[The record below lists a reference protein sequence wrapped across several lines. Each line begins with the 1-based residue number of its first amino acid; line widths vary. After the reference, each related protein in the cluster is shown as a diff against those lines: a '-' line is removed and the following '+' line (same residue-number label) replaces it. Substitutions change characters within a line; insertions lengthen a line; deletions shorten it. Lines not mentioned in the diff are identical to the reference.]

1 MKMPLVSHSL
11 KVKCPTWDHVESFY
25 ARKVKEGN
33 SLSAR
38 VPFHPHVGEVVT
50 IALELPDELV
60 IAIESEVLETAPAPD
75 GRKSA
80 VRMRLVGL
88 TPSVRSRLESL
99 VAEARRQKSVS
110 GPRPRPGAHGVT
122 PYDPVSSS
130 GGDRTGGETPP
141 MPQVLP
147 PPQPVDA
154 PVDEL
159 VEAPVIPSVDEVP
172 PDDRPVFA
180 QLEGELKRVREA
192 AANEVLGVKWDAA
205 VDEIRGAYFGLTRRL
220 HPDVFARHRSPAIQL
235 IASELFIHVNRA
247 YDRMRDAAVAS
258 GSAIAPGP
266 ALLPHRGWMA
276 GFDDIGAQARP
287 AQAATPAPPP
297 PVKRAAPPPLPPS
310 AGRPNRTPTPVPFTS
325 EGLFGDEAT
334 PKPSPP
340 VAVGS
345 GPTGEDAGP
354 EVPAAQLVADARK
367 LIAGGQHGRAR
378 DMLVTVL
385 RREPRNRTARSLYH
399 LCSAEILAAA
409 GKAVE
414 ATTQLEVAAAHDS
427 TCEEV
432 RAALARMRQDP
443 AKKGGLFRR
452 LFK

>member
-1 MKMPLVSHSL
+1 MPLITHSL

-25 ARKVKEGN
+25 ARKVKDGN

-75 GRKSA
+75 GKKSA

-99 VAEARRQKSVS
+99 VAEARSQRSAS
-110 GPRPRPGAHGVT
+110 GPRLRP
-122 PYDPVSSS
+122 
-130 GGDRTGGETPP
+130 ETPP

-147 PPQPVDA
+147 PPEPVDA
-154 PVDEL
+154 PVDEV
-159 VEAPVIPSVDEVP
+159 VETPVIPSVDQVP
-172 PDDRPVFA
+172 PGHRAVFS
-180 QLEGELKRVREA
+180 QLEGELKRMREA
-192 AANEVLGVKWDAA
+192 AANEVLGVNWDAE
-205 VDEIRGAYFGLTRRL
+205 VEEIRGAYFALTRRL

-235 IASELFIHVNRA
+235 IASELFIHINRA

-276 GFDDIGAQARP
+276 EFDDIGAQPGP
-287 AQAATPAPPP
+287 AH
-297 PVKRAAPPPLPPS
+297 AAPPPAKRAATPPPPPPPGMK
-310 AGRPNRTPTPVPFTS
+310 GRKTPTPVPLTH

-334 PKPSPP
+334 PKPGPPLASPTERTDLDTGTQTGG
-340 VAVGS
+340 VTRWASGS
-345 GPTGEDAGP
+345 GPTGEDAGSDTS
-354 EVPAAQLVADARK
+354 AAQLVADART
-367 LIAGGQHGRAR
+367 LIADGEYGRAR
-378 DMLVTVL
+378 EMLVTVL

-399 LCSAEILAAA
+399 LCSAEILLAA

-432 RAALARMRQDP
+432 RAAVARVRPDP

>member
-1 MKMPLVSHSL
+1 VKLPLVSHSL

-88 TPSVRSRLESL
+88 TPSVRNRLESL

-110 GPRPRPGAHGVT
+110 GPRPRP
-122 PYDPVSSS
+122 
-130 GGDRTGGETPP
+130 ETPP
-141 MPQVLP
+141 IPQILP

-159 VEAPVIPSVDEVP
+159 VESPVVPSADEVP
-172 PDDRPVFA
+172 APERAVFVE
-180 QLEGELKRVREA
+180 LEGELKRMREA
-192 AANEVLGVKWDAA
+192 AANQVLGVKWDAS
-205 VDEIRGAYFGLTRRL
+205 VEEIRGAYFALTRRL
-220 HPDVFARHRSPAIQL
+220 HPDVFARHRSPAVQL
-235 IASELFIHVNRA
+235 IASELFIHINRA

-276 GFDDIGAQARP
+276 EFDDIGAAQARP
-287 AQAATPAPPP
+287 SALPPSPPP
-297 PVKRAAPPPLPPS
+297 AARRPAAPPPTPP
-310 AGRPNRTPTPVPFTS
+310 AVRPRAPDAVPLTH
-325 EGLFGDEAT
+325 EGLFGDETT
-334 PKPSPP
+334 PRP
-340 VAVGS
+340 VTPAPVEAAAAAEAV
-345 GPTGEDAGP
+345 A
-354 EVPAAQLVADARK
+354 EVPAAQQVAAARR
-367 LIAGGQHGRAR
+367 LIADGDHVKAR
-378 DMLVTVL
+378 ELLVSVL

-427 TCEEV
+427 SCEEV
-432 RAALARMRQDP
+432 RAAVAKMRQDP
-443 AKKGGLFRR
+443 GRKGGLFRR

>member
-1 MKMPLVSHSL
+1 MPLVTHSL

-38 VPFHPHVGEVVT
+38 VPFHPHIGEVVT

-60 IAIESEVLETAPAPD
+60 IAIESEVLEAAPAPD

-80 VRMRLVGL
+80 VRLRLVGL
-88 TPSVRSRLESL
+88 TPSVRGRLESL

-110 GPRPRPGAHGVT
+110 GPRPRP
-122 PYDPVSSS
+122 
-130 GGDRTGGETPP
+130 ETPP

-147 PPQPVDA
+147 PPEPVDA
-154 PVDEL
+154 PVDEV
-159 VEAPVIPSVDEVP
+159 VEPPVVPTADQVPERERSVFV
-172 PDDRPVFA
+172 A
-180 QLEGELKRVREA
+180 LEGELKRMREA
-192 AANEVLGVKWDAA
+192 AANDVLGVKWDAS
-205 VDEIRGAYFGLTRRL
+205 VEEIRGAYFALTRRL
-220 HPDVFARHRSPAIQL
+220 HPDVYARHRSPAIHFM
-235 IASELFIHVNRA
+235 ASELFIHINRA

-276 GFDDIGAQARP
+276 EFDDIGAQASGAPARP
-287 AQAATPAPPP
+287 ATAPPIPPPSVAAARRPAAAPPP
-297 PVKRAAPPPLPPS
+297 PPARPSPP
-310 AGRPNRTPTPVPFTS
+310 ARPTPPVDPVPLTH
-325 EGLFGDEAT
+325 EGLFGDET
-334 PKPSPP
+334 PRPHAPSSAP
-340 VAVGS
+340 VEA
-345 GPTGEDAGP
+345 AAAP
-354 EVPAAQLVADARK
+354 EVPAPQQVAEARA
-367 LIAGGQHGRAR
+367 LIAQGDHGRAR
-378 DMLVTVL
+378 ELLVAVL

-399 LCSAEILAAA
+399 LCSAEIMAAA

-414 ATTQLEVAAAHDS
+414 ATTQLEVAAAHDP

-443 AKKGGLFRR
+443 ARKGGLFRR

>member
-1 MKMPLVSHSL
+1 MPLVSHSL

-80 VRMRLVGL
+80 VKMRLTGL
-88 TPSVRSRLESL
+88 TPSVKSRLESL
-99 VAEARRQKSVS
+99 VAEARRSRSVS
-110 GPRPRPGAHGVT
+110 GPRPRP
-122 PYDPVSSS
+122 
-130 GGDRTGGETPP
+130 ETPP

-147 PPQPVDA
+147 PPEPVDA
-154 PVDEL
+154 PVDEV
-159 VEAPVIPSVDEVP
+159 VEAPVIPSVDQVP
-172 PDDRPVFA
+172 PAERAVFVE
-180 QLEGELKRVREA
+180 LEGELKRMREA

-205 VDEIRGAYFGLTRRL
+205 VEEIRGAYFALTRRL
-220 HPDVFARHRSPAIQL
+220 HPDVFARHRSRAIQM
-235 IASELFIHVNRA
+235 ISSELFIHVNRA

-276 GFDDIGAQARP
+276 EFDDIGAAQARP
-287 AQAATPAPPP
+287 SSAAPPP
-297 PVKRAAPPPLPPS
+297 VPGMAMPRRPPPPPPLPPGFTAS
-310 AGRPNRTPTPVPFTS
+310 KTPTPVPFTP
-325 EGLFGDEAT
+325 EGLFGDETT
-334 PKPSPP
+334 PRPL
-340 VAVGS
+340 AAGT
-345 GPTGEDAGP
+345 GPNPEETGGAAADAPGAD
-354 EVPAAQLVADARK
+354 VPAAQLVTQARG
-367 LIAGGQHGRAR
+367 LIAEGDHARAR
-378 DMLVTVL
+378 ELLVAVL

-399 LCSAEILAAA
+399 LCSAEILLAA

-432 RAALARMRQDP
+432 RAALARVRQDP
-443 AKKGGLFRR
+443 AKRGGLFRR

>member
-1 MKMPLVSHSL
+1 MPLVTHSL

-110 GPRPRPGAHGVT
+110 GPRPRP
-122 PYDPVSSS
+122 
-130 GGDRTGGETPP
+130 ETPP

-147 PPQPVDA
+147 PPEPVDA

-159 VEAPVIPSVDEVP
+159 VESPVVPSPEQVP
-172 PDDRPVFA
+172 ARERAVFVE
-180 QLEGELKRVREA
+180 LEGELKRMREA
-192 AANEVLGVKWDAA
+192 AANEVLGVKWDAS
-205 VDEIRGAYFGLTRRL
+205 VEEIRGAYFALTRRL
-220 HPDVFARHRSPAIQL
+220 HPDVYARHRSPAIQL
-235 IASELFIHVNRA
+235 IASELFIHINRA

-276 GFDDIGAQARP
+276 EFDDIGAQAPARP
-287 AQAATPAPPP
+287 AVAVPASPPAARRA
-297 PVKRAAPPPLPPS
+297 AAPPPTPPPRS
-310 AGRPNRTPTPVPFTS
+310 PPAGERTGGGATPVPLTH
-325 EGLFGDEAT
+325 EGLFGDDAT
-334 PKPSPP
+334 PRPAAAPD
-340 VAVGS
+340 VAE
-345 GPTGEDAGP
+345 PAAGDRAAAGAAQGAAP
-354 EVPAAQLVADARK
+354 GAEVPAAQLVADARR
-367 LIAGGQHGRAR
+367 LIAEGEHARAR
-378 DMLVTVL
+378 ENLVVVL

-399 LCSAEILAAA
+399 LCSAEILLAA

-414 ATTQLEVAAAHDS
+414 ATTQLEVAAAHDA

-432 RAALARMRQDP
+432 RAALARVRQDP

>member
-1 MKMPLVSHSL
+1 VKMPLVSHSL

-38 VPFHPHVGEVVT
+38 VPFHPHIGELVT

-60 IAIESEVLETAPAPD
+60 IAIESEVLEAAPAPD

-88 TPSVRSRLESL
+88 TPSVRGRLESL

-110 GPRPRPGAHGVT
+110 GPRPRP
-122 PYDPVSSS
+122 
-130 GGDRTGGETPP
+130 ETPP
-141 MPQVLP
+141 IPQILP

-154 PVDEL
+154 PVDEV
-159 VEAPVIPSVDEVP
+159 VESPVAPSADQVP
-172 PDDRPVFA
+172 APERAVFVE
-180 QLEGELKRVREA
+180 LEGELRRMREA
-192 AANEVLGVKWDAA
+192 AANEVLGVKWDAS
-205 VDEIRGAYFGLTRRL
+205 VEEIRGAYFALTRRL
-220 HPDVFARHRSPAIQL
+220 HPDVFARHRSPAVQF
-235 IASELFIHVNRA
+235 IASELFIHINRA

-276 GFDDIGAQARP
+276 EFADIGAQARP
-287 AQAATPAPPP
+287 SVAAPSPP
-297 PVKRAAPPPLPPS
+297 PVARRPAAPPPTPP
-310 AGRPNRTPTPVPFTS
+310 AVRPRVPDAVPLTH
-325 EGLFGDEAT
+325 EGLFGDETT
-334 PKPSPP
+334 PRP
-340 VAVGS
+340 VTPAPVEAAAAAAVA
-345 GPTGEDAGP
+345 D
-354 EVPAAQLVADARK
+354 VPAAQQVAEARR
-367 LIAGGQHGRAR
+367 LIAEGDHAKAR
-378 DMLVTVL
+378 ELLVSVL

-427 TCEEV
+427 SCEEV
-432 RAALARMRQDP
+432 RAAVARMRQDP
-443 AKKGGLFRR
+443 GRRGGLFRR

>member
-1 MKMPLVSHSL
+1 MPLVSHSL

-38 VPFHPHVGEVVT
+38 VPFHPHVGEIVT

-75 GRKSA
+75 GKKAA
-80 VRMRLVGL
+80 VRMRLTGL
-88 TPSVRSRLESL
+88 TASVKSRLESL
-99 VAEARRQKSVS
+99 VAEARQQKSHS
-110 GPRPRPGAHGVT
+110 GPRPRP
-122 PYDPVSSS
+122 
-130 GGDRTGGETPP
+130 ETPP

-147 PPQPVDA
+147 PPEPVDA
-154 PVDEL
+154 PVDEI
-159 VEAPVIPSVDEVP
+159 VEAPVIAAADAVP
-172 PDDRPVFA
+172 ARHRPAFV
-180 QLEGELKRVREA
+180 QLEGELKRMREA
-192 AANEVLGVKWDAA
+192 AANEVLGVKWDAS
-205 VDEIRGAYFGLTRRL
+205 VEEIRNAYFALTRRL
-220 HPDVFARHRSPAIQL
+220 HPDVFARHRSSDISL
-235 IASELFIHVNRA
+235 IASELFIHINRA

-276 GFDDIGAQARP
+276 EFDDIGAQARP
-287 AQAATPAPPP
+287 APPP
-297 PVKRAAPPPLPPS
+297 PPTARRAATPPPLPPRGGS
-310 AGRPNRTPTPVPFTS
+310 SPTPTPVPLTQ

-334 PKPSPP
+334 PRPSPP
-340 VAVGS
+340 VAMATGS
-345 GPTGEDAGP
+345 GPTGEDEKIEA
-354 EVPAAQLVADARK
+354 EALVAEARR
-367 LIAGGQHGRAR
+367 LIRASEHTQAR
-378 DMLVTVL
+378 DILVSVL

-399 LCSAEILAAA
+399 LCSAEILLAA
-409 GKAVE
+409 GKNVE

-432 RAALARMRQDP
+432 RAALARVRQDP
-443 AKKGGLFRR
+443 ARKGGLFRR

>member
-1 MKMPLVSHSL
+1 MKMPLVTHSL

-75 GRKSA
+75 GKKSA
-80 VRMRLVGL
+80 VRMRLTGL
-88 TPSVRSRLESL
+88 TPSVKHRLEAL
-99 VAEARRQKSVS
+99 VAEARRQKSHS
-110 GPRPRPGAHGVT
+110 GPRPRP
-122 PYDPVSSS
+122 
-130 GGDRTGGETPP
+130 ETPP

-147 PPQPVDA
+147 PPEPVDA
-154 PVDEL
+154 PVDEV
-159 VEAPVIPSVDEVP
+159 VEAPVIAPADAVPSSH
-172 PDDRPVFA
+172 RPVFV
-180 QLEGELKRVREA
+180 QLEGELKRMREA
-192 AANEVLGVKWDAA
+192 AANEVLGVKWDAS
-205 VDEIRGAYFGLTRRL
+205 VEEIRNAYFGLTRRL
-220 HPDVFARHRSPAIQL
+220 HPDVFARHRSADISL
-235 IASELFIHVNRA
+235 IASELFIHINRA

-276 GFDDIGAQARP
+276 EFDDIGAQARP
-287 AQAATPAPPP
+287 AAPPPPPP
-297 PVKRAAPPPLPPS
+297 PVKRAAGPPPVPPR
-310 AGRPNRTPTPVPFTS
+310 AGSSHTPTPVPLTH

-334 PKPSPP
+334 PRPVPP
-340 VAVGS
+340 VSHQAMASGT
-345 GPTGEDAGP
+345 GPTGEDEKLEA
-354 EVPAAQLVADARK
+354 EALVAESRR
-367 LIAGGQHGRAR
+367 LIGEGEHAPAR
-378 DMLVTVL
+378 DILVSVL

-399 LCSAEILAAA
+399 LCSAEILMAA
-409 GKAVE
+409 GKNVE
-414 ATTQLEVAAAHDS
+414 ATTQLEVAAAHDP

-432 RAALARMRQDP
+432 RAALARVRQDP
-443 AKKGGLFRR
+443 ARKGGLFRR

>member
-60 IAIESEVLETAPAPD
+60 IAIEGEVLETAPAPD
-75 GRKSA
+75 GRKAA
-80 VRMRLVGL
+80 VKMRLTGL
-88 TPSVRSRLESL
+88 TSSVRGRLESL

-110 GPRPRPGAHGVT
+110 GPRPRP
-122 PYDPVSSS
+122 
-130 GGDRTGGETPP
+130 ETPP
-141 MPQVLP
+141 VPQVLP
-147 PPQPVDA
+147 PPEPVDA

-159 VEAPVIPSVDEVP
+159 VESPVMPTAAQVP
-172 PDDRPVFA
+172 VKDRAVFVS
-180 QLEGELKRVREA
+180 LEGELKRMREA
-192 AANEVLGVKWDAA
+192 AANEVLGVKWDAS
-205 VDEIRGAYFGLTRRL
+205 VEEIRGAYFTLTRRL
-220 HPDVFARHRSPAIQL
+220 HPDVFARHRSPAIQF
-235 IASELFIHVNRA
+235 ISSELFIHINRA

-276 GFDDIGAQARP
+276 EFDDIGQALVP
-287 AQAATPAPPP
+287 ARATPPP
-297 PVKRAAPPPLPPS
+297 PPPPGAKRAVPPPVPPGAKS
-310 AGRPNRTPTPVPFTS
+310 KRTAPQEPLTS
-325 EGLFGDEAT
+325 EGLFDDEGTRPEARAAT
-334 PKPSPP
+334 RE
-340 VAVGS
+340 
-345 GPTGEDAGP
+345 PTPADTAAP
-354 EVPAAQLVADARK
+354 AADVPAAQMVIDARA
-367 LIAGGQHGRAR
+367 LIAEGEHEKAR
-378 DMLVTVL
+378 ELLIGVL

-399 LCSAEILAAA
+399 LCSAEILLAA

-414 ATTQLEVAAAHDS
+414 ATTQLEVAAAHDAS
-427 TCEEV
+427 CEEV
-432 RAALARMRQDP
+432 RAALARARQDP

>member
-1 MKMPLVSHSL
+1 MKMPLVTHSL

-75 GRKSA
+75 GKKSA
-80 VRMRLVGL
+80 VRMRLTGL

-99 VAEARRQKSVS
+99 VAEARRQKSVA
-110 GPRPRPGAHGVT
+110 GPRPRP
-122 PYDPVSSS
+122 
-130 GGDRTGGETPP
+130 ETPP
-141 MPQVLP
+141 TPQVVPLP
-147 PPQPVDA
+147 EPVDA
-154 PVDEL
+154 PVDEV
-159 VEAPVIPSVDEVP
+159 VEAPVIPASDEVP
-172 PDDRPVFA
+172 PSHRDVFVE
-180 QLEGELKRVREA
+180 LEGELRRMREA
-192 AANEVLGVKWDAA
+192 AANEVLGVKWDAS
-205 VDEIRGAYFGLTRRL
+205 VEEIRGAYFALTRRL
-220 HPDVFARHRSPAIQL
+220 HPDVFARHRSADISL
-235 IASELFIHVNRA
+235 IASELFIHINRA

-276 GFDDIGAQARP
+276 EFDDIGAQARP
-287 AQAATPAPPP
+287 AQPAPPP
-297 PVKRAAPPPLPPS
+297 PVKRAPPPPPIEP
-310 AGRPNRTPTPVPFTS
+310 RETPTPVPLTH

-334 PKPSPP
+334 PRP
-340 VAVGS
+340 VAGGG
-345 GPTGEDAGP
+345 GPTAEAEAVDAGK
-354 EVPAAQLVADARK
+354 LVVDARR
-367 LIAGGQHGRAR
+367 LIAAGDYPKAR
-378 DMLVTVL
+378 DLLVTVL

-399 LCSAEILAAA
+399 LCSAEILLAA
-409 GKAVE
+409 GKNVE

-432 RAALARMRQDP
+432 RAALARIRQDP
-443 AKKGGLFRR
+443 ARKGGLFRR

>member
-1 MKMPLVSHSL
+1 MPLVSHSL

-60 IAIESEVLETAPAPD
+60 IAIEAEVLETAPAPD
-75 GRKSA
+75 GKKAA
-80 VRMRLVGL
+80 VKMRLTGL
-88 TPSVRSRLESL
+88 TPSVKSRLESL

-110 GPRPRPGAHGVT
+110 GPRPRP
-122 PYDPVSSS
+122 
-130 GGDRTGGETPP
+130 ETPP
-141 MPQVLP
+141 VPQVLP
-147 PPQPVDA
+147 PPEPVDA
-154 PVDEL
+154 PVDEV
-159 VEAPVIPSVDEVP
+159 VEAPVIPPVDQVP
-172 PDDRPVFA
+172 PGHRPVFS
-180 QLEGELKRVREA
+180 QLEGELKRMREA

-205 VDEIRGAYFGLTRRL
+205 VEEIRGAYFSLTRRL

-235 IASELFIHVNRA
+235 IASELFIHINRA

-276 GFDDIGAQARP
+276 EFDDIGAQARP
-287 AQAATPAPPP
+287 AQVPHPVGMQVERAAARP
-297 PVKRAAPPPLPPS
+297 APPPLP
-310 AGRPNRTPTPVPFTS
+310 AGIPGSRTPTPVPFTN

-334 PKPSPP
+334 PKPAPP
-340 VAVGS
+340 LAAGS
-345 GPTGEDAGP
+345 GSTGEGAGSEIP
-354 EVPAAQLVADARK
+354 SARLVADARA
-367 LIAGGQHGRAR
+367 LIAEAEHGRAR
-378 DMLVTVL
+378 EMLVTVL

-399 LCSAEILAAA
+399 LCSAEILLAA

-427 TCEEV
+427 SCEEV
-432 RAALARMRQDP
+432 RAALARVRQDP

>member
-1 MKMPLVSHSL
+1 MPLVSHSL

-38 VPFHPHVGEVVT
+38 VPFQPHVGEVVT

-60 IAIESEVLETAPAPD
+60 IAIESEVLEAAPAPD
-75 GRKSA
+75 GKKSA
-80 VRMRLVGL
+80 VKMHLVGL
-88 TPSVRSRLESL
+88 TASVRARLEAL
-99 VAEARRQKSVS
+99 VAEARRQKSAS
-110 GPRPRPGAHGVT
+110 GPRPRP
-122 PYDPVSSS
+122 
-130 GGDRTGGETPP
+130 ETPP

-147 PPQPVDA
+147 PPEPVDA
-154 PVDEL
+154 PVDEV
-159 VEAPVIPSVDEVP
+159 VEAPVIPSVAEVP
-172 PDDRPVFA
+172 ARERAVFA
-180 QLEGELKRVREA
+180 ELEGELRRMREA
-192 AANEVLGVKWDAA
+192 AANEVLGVKWDAS
-205 VDEIRGAYFGLTRRL
+205 VEEIRGAYFGLTRRL
-220 HPDVFARHRSPAIQL
+220 HPDVFARHRSAAVSL
-235 IASELFIHVNRA
+235 IASELFIHINRA

-276 GFDDIGAQARP
+276 EFDDIGAQP
-287 AQAATPAPPP
+287 AAPPP
-297 PVKRAAPPPLPPS
+297 VPPARRAVPPPLPPPM
-310 AGRPNRTPTPVPFTS
+310 APKAKTPTPIPLTH

-334 PKPSPP
+334 PRP
-340 VAVGS
+340 VTPA
-345 GPTGEDAGP
+345 P
-354 EVPAAQLVADARK
+354 VPAVEPPAADLPAADLPPAEQVTEARRLIAEGEHAAARELLVA
-367 LIAGGQHGRAR
+367 
-378 DMLVTVL
+378 VL

-427 TCEEV
+427 SCEEV
-432 RAALARMRQDP
+432 RAALARVRQDP

>member
-80 VRMRLVGL
+80 VKMRLTGL
-88 TPSVRSRLESL
+88 TPSVKSRLESL
-99 VAEARRQKSVS
+99 VAEARRSRSVS
-110 GPRPRPGAHGVT
+110 GPRPRP
-122 PYDPVSSS
+122 
-130 GGDRTGGETPP
+130 ETPP

-147 PPQPVDA
+147 PPEPVDA

-172 PDDRPVFA
+172 PAERAVFVE
-180 QLEGELKRVREA
+180 LEGELKRMREA

-205 VDEIRGAYFGLTRRL
+205 VEEIRGAYFALTRRL
-220 HPDVFARHRSPAIQL
+220 HPDVFARHRSRAIQ
-235 IASELFIHVNRA
+235 IISSELFIHVNRA

-276 GFDDIGAQARP
+276 EFDDIGAAQARP
-287 AQAATPAPPP
+287 SSAATPSVSGMATPAPARRPGPP
-297 PVKRAAPPPLPPS
+297 PPPPLPPGFTAS
-310 AGRPNRTPTPVPFTS
+310 KTPTPVPFTP
-325 EGLFGDEAT
+325 EGLFGDDST
-334 PKPSPP
+334 PRPGPP
-340 VAVGS
+340 LASGS
-345 GPTGEDAGP
+345 GPNPEGARGGTAGTAAEVP
-354 EVPAAQLVADARK
+354 GADVPAAQLVTQARG
-367 LIAGGQHGRAR
+367 LIAGGDHARAR
-378 DMLVTVL
+378 ELLVAVL

-399 LCSAEILAAA
+399 LCSAEILLAA

-432 RAALARMRQDP
+432 RAALARVRQDP
-443 AKKGGLFRR
+443 AKRGGLFRR